1 MKTLAT
7 LTAASLLALA
17 GAAAIA
23 QTAAP
28 PPVPAAPPPV
38 TAPPAAPPAPEAP
51 RGPWLSRA
59 DLDALTDARIAGI
72 QAGLRLNPEQQ
83 RLWAPVEQALR
94 ARAAE
99 RAERIEERRRMMRED
114 SDRRGPPEPALDIT
128 QRLDRQAERATRRA
142 QRVTERAQ
150 RLTALA
156 TAMRPFYAS
165 LDENQKRLLP
175 VLMREGRYDGHDM
188 GMHHRGG
195 RDRMGY
201 GRYDRM
207 DHHPM
212 MGRDRGMMDRGPQR
226 FQ

>member
-28 PPVPAAPPPV
+28 TPVPAPPPPV

-72 QAGLRLNPEQQ
+72 QAGLKLNPEQQ

-94 ARAAE
+94 ARATE
-99 RAERIEERRRMMRED
+99 RAERIEERRRMMRERWE
-114 SDRRGPPEPALDIT
+114 RRAQPEPALDIT
-128 QRLDRQAERATRRA
+128 QQLDRRAERATRRA

-165 LDENQKRLLP
+165 LDDNQKRLLP
-175 VLMREGRYDGHDM
+175 VLMREGRTLERGM
-188 GMHHRGG
+188 G
-195 RDRMGY
+195 
-201 GRYDRM
+201 M
-207 DHHPM
+207 DHHEGM
-212 MGRDRGMMDRGPQR
+212 MGRRRGPDRGMMDRGPPRYQ
-226 FQ
+226 